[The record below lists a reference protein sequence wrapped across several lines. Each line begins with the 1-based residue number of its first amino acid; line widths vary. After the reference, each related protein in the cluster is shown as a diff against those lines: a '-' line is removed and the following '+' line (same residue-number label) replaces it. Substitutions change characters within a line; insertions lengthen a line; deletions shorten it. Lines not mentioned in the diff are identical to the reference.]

1 MRTFNITGRIWG
13 ADQDDSQAVKGETLS
28 DALFNYYDLM
38 ERRWIEENAPTT
50 SPECVHIET
59 GTGNHTREC
68 VEPCYG
74 VYVSRI
80 EEIIPL
86 YVDGVV
92 SYLPATGETSMNC
105 RNEADREGISNRLM
119 DTPFG
124 VELIPPLY

>member
-1 MRTFNITGRIWG
+1 MRKFNITGQIWG
-13 ADQDDSQAVKGETLS
+13 AHQDDLQAVQGETLT

-50 SPECVHIET
+50 SPECIHIET

-74 VYVSRI
+74 VYISRI

-86 YVDGVV
+86 YEDGIIYNSSDVATIQERLKPDGVIDG
-92 SYLPATGETSMNC
+92 L
-105 RNEADREGISNRLM
+105 I
-119 DTPFG
+119 
-124 VELIPPLY
+124 ELIDTRAD

>member
-1 MRTFNITGRIWG
+1 MRTFNITGQIWG
-13 ADQDDSQAVKGETLS
+13 AHQEDSQEIKGETLS

-74 VYVSRI
+74 VYISRI

-86 YVDGVV
+86 YEDGVIYNSSDVTTIQERLKPDGVV
-92 SYLPATGETSMNC
+92 DGL
-105 RNEADREGISNRLM
+105 I
-119 DTPFG
+119 
-124 VELIPPLY
+124 ELINTRAD